1 MKTQTIS
8 IDKIKPNPDN
18 PRTISNDK
26 LQQLVGSIKQF
37 PEMLSIRPIVIDENM
52 VALGGNMRIK
62 ACKLAGIKEVPVVFV
77 DNLSDEQKQEFIIK
91 DNVGFGQWDIDLLA
105 GWNQTLLVEW
115 GLDLDFNEPGVN
127 RPNKDRVPLVNE
139 IDVVSEVGDIWQ
151 LGKHRLMCGDSTSDK
166 DVKALMNGELADIVW
181 TDPPYNV
188 AVTGVAGQ
196 IKNDDMADNEFKSFL
211 ASVYKMLANSMRDG
225 AVIYVSHSDTER
237 VNFTREFTRA
247 GLKLSQNLI
256 WNKHSA
262 TLSRQDY
269 NWKHEPILFG
279 WKPGAAHYFSND
291 FTQTTVFNDDEV
303 DFNKMKKAKL
313 VDLLN
318 DMRANF
324 SSTVID
330 FDRPT
335 ISELHPTMKPVG
347 LVQKLIE
354 NSSKPDWLVLDL
366 FGGAGSS
373 TLIACVNSNRR
384 CNLME
389 LDPKFV
395 DVIVHRWQDYTGG
408 KAVNLIRE
416 IEIE

>member
-1 MKTQTIS
+1 
-8 IDKIKPNPDN
+8 
-18 PRTISNDK
+18 
-26 LQQLVGSIKQF
+26 
-37 PEMLSIRPIVIDENM
+37 
-52 VALGGNMRIK
+52 
-62 ACKLAGIKEVPVVFV
+62 
-77 DNLSDEQKQEFIIK
+77 
-91 DNVGFGQWDIDLLA
+91 
-105 GWNQTLLVEW
+105 
-115 GLDLDFNEPGVN
+115 
-127 RPNKDRVPLVNE
+127 
-139 IDVVSEVGDIWQ
+139 
-151 LGKHRLMCGDSTSDK
+151 MCDSTSIK
-166 DVKALMNGELADIVW
+166 DVKALMDGEQADMVW

-196 IKNDDMADNEFKSFL
+196 IKNDDMADGEFKAFL
-211 ASVYKMLANSMRDG
+211 AAVYDRLVDSMRDG
-225 AVIYVSHSDTER
+225 AVIYVSRSDTER

-269 NWKHEPILFG
+269 NWKHESILFG
-279 WKPGAAHYFSND
+279 WKPDAAHYFSND
-291 FTQTTVFNDDEV
+291 FTQTTVFDQDDI
-303 DFNKMKKAKL
+303 DFSKMKKVEL
-313 VDLLN
+313 VNILN

-366 FGGAGSS
+366 FGGAGS
-373 TLIACVNSNRR
+373 TLIACVNSRR
-384 CNLME
+384 CCNLME

-395 DVIVHRWQDYTGG
+395 DVIVRRWQDYTGE
-408 KAVNLIRE
+408 KAINLSKE